1 MTTLPKYY
9 FRVRENGAAVYEVD
23 TENRHRRIEMTQ
35 IATLNVRKG
44 EIKPQRGPLSGEAEA
59 AIEAWLADRKAYLAR
74 RSDDAVR
81 ETIDRMN
88 LTAQWAQAEATPQ
101 EIEASAD
108 ALLMAIHDLRTAIVR
123 KKAAAIEA
131 AGKPRAST

>member
-1 MTTLPKYY
+1 MTQLPKYY

-44 EIKPQRGPLSGEAEA
+44 EIKPQRGPLSAEAEA
-59 AIEAWLADRKAYLAR
+59 AIEDWLADRNAYLAR
-74 RSDDAVR
+74 RSEDAVR

-101 EIEASAD
+101 EVEASAD

-131 AGKPRAST
+131 ASKDRASS